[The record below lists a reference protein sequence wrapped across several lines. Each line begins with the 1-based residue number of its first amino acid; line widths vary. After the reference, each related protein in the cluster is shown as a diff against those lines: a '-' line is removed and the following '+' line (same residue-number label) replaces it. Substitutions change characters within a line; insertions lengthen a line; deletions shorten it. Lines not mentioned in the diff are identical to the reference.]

1 MGEMNIVKFSNKNMQ
16 DYNLDNSKLKNVFKS
31 DSK

>member
-16 DYNLDNSKLKNVFKS
+16 DYNLDNSKLKMVFKS

>member
-1 MGEMNIVKFSNKNMQ
+1 MNIVKFSNKNMQ
-16 DYNLDNSKLKNVFKS
+16 DYNLDNSKLKMVFKS